1 MENFMTLAKALGADE
16 IARGVI
22 NYTIPIQQF
31 GVTDRNLTTFP
42 INLKE
47 IPDIVDFK
55 QIQSWDNES
64 GDHCVVSIMK
74 FADGTETKAKCAFDS
89 NDMYTGFVTCY
100 CKKILGNDFN
110 KTITYWTE
118 KKPAQDAKEQDKKL
132 KEAEERKVAEQRRI
146 DKAKRRKYK
155 RMVKQKE
162 MEIMAER
169 EVRNRLDGNI

>member
-1 MENFMTLAKALGADE
+1 MENFMTLNKAFGTDE
-16 IARGVI
+16 IVRGDFNLI
-22 NYTIPIQQF
+22 IPIQQF
-31 GVTDRNLTTFP
+31 GVTDKKRITFP

-55 QIQSWDNES
+55 QVQSWDNES

-74 FADGTETKAKCAFDS
+74 FSDGTETKAKCEFES

-100 CKKILGNDFN
+100 CKKILGDKFN
-110 KTITYWTE
+110 RTVTYWTE
-118 KKPAQDAKEQDKKL
+118 KKPAQDIKEQAKKR
-132 KEAEERKVAEQRRI
+132 KENEERMIAARRKI
-146 DKAKRRKYK
+146 DKAKRKRYK

-169 EVRNRLDGNI
+169 EVRNKLDGNV

>member
-1 MENFMTLAKALGADE
+1 MENFMTLAKAFEADE

-22 NYTIPIQQF
+22 NMPIQQF
-31 GVTDRNLTTFP
+31 GVTDRNLVTFP

-74 FADGTETKAKCAFDS
+74 FADGTETKAKCVFDS
-89 NDMYTGFVTCY
+89 NDVYTGFVTCY
-100 CKKILGNDFN
+100 CKKILGSDFN
-110 KTITYWTE
+110 RTVTYWTE
-118 KKPAQDAKEQDKKL
+118 KKPAQDIKEQAKKL
-132 KEAEERKVAEQRRI
+132 KEDEKRKADAQRKI
-146 DKAKRRKYK
+146 DKAKRKRYK

>member
-1 MENFMTLAKALGADE
+1 MNLAKAFGTDE

-22 NYTIPIQQF
+22 NYTIPIQRF

-47 IPDIVDFK
+47 IPDIIDFK

-74 FADGTETKAKCAFDS
+74 FSDGTETKAKCVFDL
-89 NDMYTGFVTCY
+89 NDVYTGFVTCY
-100 CKKILGNDFN
+100 CKKILGSDFN

-118 KKPAQDAKEQDKKL
+118 KKPAQDIKEQAKKL
-132 KEAEERKVAEQRRI
+132 KEDERRKADAQRKI
-146 DKAKRRKYK
+146 DKAKRKKYK

-169 EVRNRLDGNI
+169 EVRSRLDGNV

>member
-1 MENFMTLAKALGADE
+1 MTLAKALETDE

-55 QIQSWDNES
+55 QVQSWDNES

-74 FADGTETKAKCAFDS
+74 FSDGTETKAKCVFDL
-89 NDMYTGFVTCY
+89 NDVYTGFVTCY
-100 CKKILGNDFN
+100 CKKILGDKFN
-110 KTITYWTE
+110 KTVTYWTE
-118 KKPAQDAKEQDKKL
+118 KKPAHDIKEQAKKV
-132 KEAEERKVAEQRRI
+132 KEEEKRKADAQRRI
-146 DKAKRRKYK
+146 DKAKRKRYK

-169 EVRNRLDGNI
+169 EVRNRLDGNV

>member
-1 MENFMTLAKALGADE
+1 MENFMTLSKAFGTDE

-55 QIQSWDNES
+55 QVQSWDNES

-74 FADGTETKAKCAFDS
+74 FSDGTETKAKCVFDL
-89 NDMYTGFVTCY
+89 NDVYTGFVTCY
-100 CKKILGNDFN
+100 CKKILGSDFN
-110 KTITYWTE
+110 RTVTYWTE
-118 KKPAQDAKEQDKKL
+118 KKPAQDIKEQAKKV
-132 KEAEERKVAEQRRI
+132 KEEEERKAAVQRKI
-146 DKAKRRKYK
+146 DKAKRKRYK
-155 RMVKQKE
+155 RMIKQKE
-162 MEIMAER
+162 MELMAER
-169 EVRNRLDGNI
+169 EVRNRLNGNI

>member
-1 MENFMTLAKALGADE
+1 MNLFKKLEDDSYARAIMNTIIPVQLDVADGN
-16 IARGVI
+16 ISLR
-22 NYTIPIQQF
+22 
-31 GVTDRNLTTFP
+31 R
-42 INLKE
+42 

-55 QIQSWDNES
+55 QVHSWDNDS

-74 FADGTETKAKCAFDS
+74 FADGTETKAKCKAEE

-100 CKKILGNDFN
+100 CKKILGSEFN
-110 KTITYWTE
+110 KAVTYWTE
-118 KKPAQDAKEQDKKL
+118 KKPALDAKEQAKKL
-132 KEAEERKVAEQRRI
+132 KEAEERKTAAQGRI

>member
-1 MENFMTLAKALGADE
+1 MENFMTLSKAFGTDE
-16 IARGVI
+16 IVRGVI
-22 NYTIPIQQF
+22 NIPIQQF
-31 GVTDRNLTTFP
+31 GVTDRSLTTFP

-55 QIQSWDNES
+55 QICSKDNES
-64 GDHCVVSIMK
+64 GKFYTVSIMK
-74 FADGTETKAKCAFDS
+74 FSDGTETKAKCVFDL

-100 CKKILGNDFN
+100 CKKILGSDFN

-118 KKPAQDAKEQDKKL
+118 KKPAQDIKEQAKKL
-132 KEAEERKVAEQRRI
+132 KENEERKADTQRKI
-146 DKAKRRKYK
+146 DKAKRKRYK

-169 EVRNRLDGNI
+169 EVRNRLDGNV

>member
-1 MENFMTLAKALGADE
+1 MTLAKAFEADE
-16 IARGVI
+16 IVRSVI
-22 NYTIPIQQF
+22 NMPIQQF

-55 QIQSWDNES
+55 QVQSWDNES

-74 FADGTETKAKCAFDS
+74 FSDGTETKAKCVFDL
-89 NDMYTGFVTCY
+89 NDVYIGFVTCY
-100 CKKILGNDFN
+100 CKKILGSNFN
-110 KTITYWTE
+110 RTVTYWTE
-118 KKPAQDAKEQDKKL
+118 KKPAQDIKEQAKKR
-132 KEAEERKVAEQRRI
+132 KEDEKRKADAQRRI
-146 DKAKRRKYK
+146 DKAKRKRYK

-169 EVRNRLDGNI
+169 EVRSRLDGNV

>member
-1 MENFMTLAKALGADE
+1 MENFMDYLKKLEDDSYARAIMNTIIPVQLDVADGN
-16 IARGVI
+16 ISLR
-22 NYTIPIQQF
+22 
-31 GVTDRNLTTFP
+31 R
-42 INLKE
+42 

-55 QIQSWDNES
+55 QVHSWDNDS

-74 FADGTETKAKCAFDS
+74 FADGTETKAKCKAEE

-100 CKKILGNDFN
+100 CKKILGSEFN
-110 KTITYWTE
+110 KTVTYWTE
-118 KKPAQDAKEQDKKL
+118 KKPALDTKAQDKKL
-132 KEAEERKVAEQRRI
+132 KEAEERKAAEQRRI

-162 MEIMAER
+162 IEIMAER

>member
-1 MENFMTLAKALGADE
+1 MTLAKAFETDE
-16 IARGVI
+16 IVRGVI
-22 NYTIPIQQF
+22 NIPIQQS
-31 GVTDRNLTTFP
+31 GVADRNLTTFP

-55 QIQSWDNES
+55 QVQSWDNES

-74 FADGTETKAKCAFDS
+74 FSDGTETKARCVFDL
-89 NDMYTGFVTCY
+89 NDIYTGFVTCY
-100 CKKILGNDFN
+100 CKRILGSDFN

-118 KKPAQDAKEQDKKL
+118 KKPAQDIKEQAKKL
-132 KEAEERKVAEQRRI
+132 KEDEKRKVDAQRRI
-146 DKAKRRKYK
+146 DKAKRKRYK

-169 EVRNRLDGNI
+169 EVRNKLDGNV